1 MTMFLS
7 GSMLSGTSG
16 SGGGGLQFGQ
26 QDKFTVHALR
36 RDDDGMLRYVKVKTS
51 DTDVVDVSHR
61 LDGTAIPDF
70 LEGLDYV
77 DETTEEKTYRNNE
90 FDKYQQFR
98 FDFRKTSYYI
108 DDDGYLTVSFSDY
121 DYTVGPKQDFKKQQ
135 WLNLD
140 LAD

>member
-77 DETTEEKTYRNNE
+77 DETTEEKTYRNND

-98 FDFRKTSYYI
+98 FDFRRIAYYV
-108 DDDGYLTVSFSDY
+108 DSEGYLVAKFGDY
-121 DYTVGPKQDFKKQQ
+121 DYSVGPK
-135 WLNLD
+135 
-140 LAD
+140 

>member
-16 SGGGGLQFGQ
+16 GGGGLQFGQ
-26 QDKFTVHALR
+26 QDRFYVHALR
-36 RDDDGMLRYVKVKTS
+36 RDDDGMLRYTKVKT
-51 DTDVVDVSHR
+51 TDDEVVDVSHR

-77 DETTEEKTYRNNE
+77 DETTEEKTYRNND

-98 FDFRKTSYYI
+98 FDFRRTSYYV

-121 DYTVGPKQDFKKQQ
+121 DYTVGPK
-135 WLNLD
+135 
-140 LAD
+140 

>member
-16 SGGGGLQFGQ
+16 GGGGGLQFGQ
-26 QDKFTVHALR
+26 QDRFYVHALR
-36 RDDDGMLRYVKVKTS
+36 RDDDGMLRYTKVKT
-51 DTDVVDVSHR
+51 TDDEVVDVSHR

-77 DETTEEKTYRNNE
+77 DETTEEKTYKNNE
-90 FDKYQQFR
+90 YDKYQQFR

-108 DDDGYLTVSFSDY
+108 DDDGYLTVSFSDH
-121 DYTVGPKQDFKKQQ
+121 DYAAGPK
-135 WLNLD
+135 
-140 LAD
+140 

>member
-98 FDFRKTSYYI
+98 FDFRRISYYV
-108 DDDGYLTVSFSDY
+108 DSDGYLVAKFGDY
-121 DYTVGPKQDFKKQQ
+121 DYTVGPK
-135 WLNLD
+135 
-140 LAD
+140 

>member
-7 GSMLSGTSG
+7 GSMLSGTGGAGG
-16 SGGGGLQFGQ
+16 SLQIGQ
-26 QDKFTVHALR
+26 QDTFTVHALR
-36 RDDDGMLRYVKVKTS
+36 RDDDGMLRYTKVKT
-51 DTDVVDVSHR
+51 TDETVTDVSHR
-61 LDGTAIPDF
+61 LDGTPYPEF

-121 DYTVGPKQDFKKQQ
+121 DYTAGPK
-135 WLNLD
+135 
-140 LAD
+140 

>member
-16 SGGGGLQFGQ
+16 GGGGLQFGQ

-36 RDDDGMLRYVKVKTS
+36 RDDDGMLRYTKVKTS
-51 DTDVVDVSHR
+51 DDEVVDVSHR
-61 LDGTAIPDF
+61 LDGTPYPEF

-98 FDFRKTSYYI
+98 FDFRRISYYV
-108 DDDGYLTVSFSDY
+108 DNDGHLVAKFGDY
-121 DYTVGPKQDFKKQQ
+121 DYSVGPK
-135 WLNLD
+135 
-140 LAD
+140 

>member
-121 DYTVGPKQDFKKQQ
+121 DYTV
-135 WLNLD
+135 
-140 LAD
+140 